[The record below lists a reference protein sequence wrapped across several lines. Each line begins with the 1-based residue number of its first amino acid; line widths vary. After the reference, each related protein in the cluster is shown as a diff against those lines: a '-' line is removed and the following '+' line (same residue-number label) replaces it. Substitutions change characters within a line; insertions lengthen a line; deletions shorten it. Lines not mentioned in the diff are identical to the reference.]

1 MHPEQIK
8 AAIRMQGTTPS
19 AIADELKV
27 SRSTVSQVISG
38 RGISARIAARISQ
51 VIGVPVTTIWPPEC
65 RIVLRRNL
73 GTPAKWDG
81 VERRQVGRRGGAD
94 NTGKQVTA

>member
-8 AAIRMQGTTPS
+8 AAIRMKGTTPS

-38 RGISARIAARISQ
+38 RGVSARIAARISQ
-51 VIGVPVTTIWPPEC
+51 VIGVPATTIWPPDC
-65 RIVLRRNL
+65 RNVLRRNL
-73 GTPAKWDG
+73 SEPAKWDG
-81 VERRQVGRRGGAD
+81 VERRGVDRRIASK
-94 NTGKQVTA
+94 TLKQVSA